1 MSTPSDRAPFDRAQL
16 ISLGLLVPVGT
27 RPEGRGDP
35 TPFKLNPA
43 PTLSLDGVGRRA
55 VEREKS
61 PRRPVRR

>member
-43 PTLSLDGVGRRA
+43 PTLPLDDIGRRA
-55 VEREKS
+55 VDRERHEA
-61 PRRPVRR
+61 RRGRR